1 VLSTLILPHPLR
13 AQLVAEARAAFP
25 HECCGLIEGTQEGE
39 KVRAVVLHP
48 TANFSAAPDGF
59 EIDPSA
65 HIRLLRT
72 LRGTGRGIVGC
83 YHSHPNGR
91 PEPSERD
98 RASGGEEGFV
108 WLIAALA
115 DGAGP
120 LELVAFEATSF
131 RPLLL
136 AG

>member
-1 VLSTLILPHPLR
+1 MLSTLILPPLLR
-13 AQLVAEARAAFP
+13 ARLVAEARAAFSR
-25 HECCGLIEGTQEGE
+25 ECCGLIEGALEGE
-39 KVRAVVLHP
+39 MVRAAALHP
-48 TANFSAAPDGF
+48 TANIGRTPDSF

-65 HIRLLRT
+65 HINLLRT

-91 PEPSERD
+91 PEPSDRD
-98 RASGGEEGFV
+98 RAGGGEEGFV

-115 DGAGP
+115 DGSGPVELTAFAG
-120 LELVAFEATSF
+120 ASF